1 MGCGIEPRKEEF
13 CGGRDARN
21 RRRQH
26 VRHRYARCRRSAGVE
41 GHITSERSASEPERS
56 HVRPQAAEP
65 TGPHREGEEPKPM
78 MHGHEKSDSAIVATK
93 PPNKAGRPAAE
104 AVERRAEAKENANR
118 CRTCRTQC
126 RESVSPTPERVRKA
140 EASRQTSEV
149 GAVCRKAARTV
160 LCGGRPVM
168 GVPTAI
174 ARRNREILLSRRSST
189 DLVWLRPPDGLGA
202 LAPRVEEF
210 GDAGSCYLPAH
221 RSGHWP
227 WRDAIGQEPRNGKMK
242 NQHRRIQQSTRVTV
256 RLGILGAC
264 QGVRH
269 LLEY

>member
-1 MGCGIEPRKEEF
+1 MRSVHSDRMGCGIEPRKEEF

-41 GHITSERSASEPERS
+41 GHITSERNASEPERA

-93 PPNKAGRPAAE
+93 SPNKAGRPAAE

-118 CRTCRTQC
+118 CCACRTQG
-126 RESVSPTPERVRKA
+126 REKRVIGAGARTDGR

-149 GAVCRKAARTV
+149 GAVCRKAARTD

-174 ARRNREILLSRRSST
+174 ARS
-189 DLVWLRPPDGLGA
+189 D
-202 LAPRVEEF
+202 
-210 GDAGSCYLPAH
+210 
-221 RSGHWP
+221 
-227 WRDAIGQEPRNGKMK
+227 
-242 NQHRRIQQSTRVTV
+242 
-256 RLGILGAC
+256 
-264 QGVRH
+264 
-269 LLEY
+269 

>member
-1 MGCGIEPRKEEF
+1 MLRSRRRRRMRSVHSDRMGCGIEPRKEEF

-78 MHGHEKSDSAIVATK
+78 MHGHEKSDSAIVAMK

-118 CRTCRTQC
+118 FRTCRTQC
-126 RESVSPTPERVRKA
+126 RESVSPGRSA
-140 EASRQTSEV
+140 Y
-149 GAVCRKAARTV
+149 
-160 LCGGRPVM
+160 GRP
-168 GVPTAI
+168 
-174 ARRNREILLSRRSST
+174 
-189 DLVWLRPPDGLGA
+189 RPAVKHPRWEPYAGKLPVRFCAGGA
-202 LAPRVEEF
+202 
-210 GDAGSCYLPAH
+210 
-221 RSGHWP
+221 
-227 WRDAIGQEPRNGKMK
+227 Q
-242 NQHRRIQQSTRVTV
+242 
-256 RLGILGAC
+256 
-264 QGVRH
+264 
-269 LLEY
+269 